1 LVNPEDK
8 KDRVQQLIDVAQQEM
23 IRLQTT
29 LEQMNKQKE
38 LMQQQI
44 NQTVTDMV
52 RLDGKIIGLR
62 EVAEP
67 SDS

>member
-1 LVNPEDK
+1 MVNPEDK

-52 RLDGKIIGLR
+52 RLDGKILGLW